1 MKKLLLILMLLMT
14 VVLAGCYRADI
25 GWVIKEDGS
34 VDLKVKAVA
43 DPSMNQSL
51 YQNLTKEKHTKIV
64 PVKVGRWTGYET
76 IDSYKSL
83 SEMVKATDKSF
94 VGIDAPEVGLKC
106 EGILQHSGLLYDYYV
121 IDLLMGSA
129 AEDNAVTH
137 DINKVDLPGV
147 FMTITLPVVPESTNS
162 KIISQDKKTLSWDI
176 AVNPR
181 NKKLVPV
188 KVAFRLWKKG
198 AVAGVSILA
207 LLGLAGGL
215 FFWRK
220 FSTATDEREKT
231 SAKNISFASLAVAI
245 LLIVYV
251 ASQLTGTPSASAK
264 DRITPV
270 INGKG
275 DIISQ
280 PKDPIITKDA
290 KKEVQTNNTGKP
302 VVKNKAVNK
311 NVPTNGPV
319 GVITGTD
326 VRMREFG
333 NANSKI
339 LGYFDKGEKVSI
351 LESKNGWHRVQRSD
365 NSVGW
370 VSGDFCKPQ

>member
-1 MKKLLLILMLLMT
+1 M
-14 VVLAGCYRADI
+14 
-25 GWVIKEDGS
+25 
-34 VDLKVKAVA
+34 
-43 DPSMNQSL
+43 
-51 YQNLTKEKHTKIV
+51 
-64 PVKVGRWTGYET
+64 
-76 IDSYKSL
+76 
-83 SEMVKATDKSF
+83 
-94 VGIDAPEVGLKC
+94 
-106 EGILQHSGLLYDYYV
+106 
-121 IDLLMGSA
+121 
-129 AEDNAVTH
+129 
-137 DINKVDLPGV
+137 
-147 FMTITLPVVPESTNS
+147 
-162 KIISQDKKTLSWDI
+162 
-176 AVNPR
+176 
-181 NKKLVPV
+181 
-188 KVAFRLWKKG
+188 
-198 AVAGVSILA
+198 
-207 LLGLAGGL
+207 LGLAGGL